1 MKKSTTR
8 FLGLT
13 LVGSFFAIASLNKT
27 PIVTL
32 AAEGD
37 ADSDYSYNLSFY
49 DDFNGQL
56 KDGWSY
62 AKGGSSYTYVEGEQ
76 TKYGWLFNGQDHI
89 QYKRANN
96 PSDSGK
102 LLYGDS
108 TSKNYVFEV
117 KVRADTNMTAGEFV
131 STYGTDVGEHITINS
146 NIPFFVQ
153 NQAPSSAYN
162 AFYGRSVSF
171 NNYAIGFYEFSE
183 NGNGWAKLVR
193 LNEAISDEFTWND
206 WHTIR
211 VLANDNTCK
220 LFVDGAQILEA
231 AQDKFSRAVGTN
243 GACGIGAAVSEGYD
257 SIHYDDFKYYKANP
271 NYFKKVEG
279 VTTSDLFDKNK
290 ISSHSS
296 AVKFTKNGSK
306 AAFTSAN
313 GTTYGTQMTIFNQEY
328 KTFDMDV
335 AIDLENQLALKGT
348 DSSDTTTD
356 NLRVSDQSGIVI
368 GAGSA
373 NLYNT
378 NYYMVSTML
387 VQTSAKKNGVVTP
400 TNASTISLF
409 SFTPS
414 SNPTAASVGKKV
426 KTICTVKGTA
436 PVLRLSLK
444 DKKLSITVFE
454 SKEAYNAGTAKIAIS
469 DLDVG
474 TKSDGDR
481 FGFRCNPGG
490 GTTNL
495 RFVYEAEILSFSTSD
510 KGASDYPSTDVKIAP
525 EAVNGPYTVTIPTL
539 TNGKIMDG
547 EMELN
552 SNISMD
558 EHTSKTLKVIPNE
571 GYAISKVT
579 LNGKNIGPAKE
590 IKLENITR
598 NTEIGVEFVTTSSI
612 DVYLL
617 AGQSNAAGQTPI
629 NGLFKEYTGLI
640 QDKIDEYKDGYDNV
654 FYYGTTKTN
663 DPTKGNMEMSVV
675 RAGEG
680 NDSSSMGPE
689 LGFGEYVSPLLA
701 AQNKQAAVIKYAVG
715 ATGFANSTSDTAE
728 KFGNWLSPTSRTEEG
743 DACIDN
749 AGLLYDNL
757 LKTTKSGLQ
766 DLIDRGY
773 RPVIKGIMWMQGCAD
788 AGSLTL
794 ANKYAHHL
802 TNLINDLRN
811 DLASLETE
819 LSLDEGNHE
828 FVAGK
833 INDNLEGA
841 EYEGVIREQI
851 QLVSETV
858 SDVRVVDTKG
868 MTVPDVND
876 NNDRWH
882 FSSKD
887 VLKLGR
893 MFGQTLMEENGYMT
907 PEQYTVTFNTDGG
920 TSVSSQTLSKWQ
932 SVEKPS
938 NPTKEGYNFV
948 KWVVEGS
955 EEEFN
960 FKDFSIT
967 SNITL
972 KAVYEKVEG
981 YDDYKSF
988 LDLTSSTL
996 KVQEGEIVEPT
1007 AEEWNSLKNSFSAL
1021 GDDFK
1026 ETLKNTTASETGS
1039 ELEQA
1044 LYLYDLVINT
1054 FGPSRYE
1061 NFLNRPTTYV
1071 PPAPDTSESTSSEP
1085 EIPASSE
1092 SSVPTTSE
1100 QPTSSTSET
1109 ASSSQAATDQDNGNN
1124 NLGVIIGASAGGVI
1138 ALAGIIA
1145 AVVFIKNKK
1154 K

>member
-13 LVGSFFAIASLNKT
+13 LVGSFFALASLNKA

-37 ADSDYSYNLSFY
+37 TDSDYSYNLSFY

-56 KDGWSY
+56 KNGWSY

-89 QYKRANN
+89 QYKRANS

-108 TSKNYVFEV
+108 SSKNYVFEV
-117 KVRADTNMTAGEFV
+117 KVKADTNMTAQEYIDAN
-131 STYGTDVGEHITINS
+131 SSSLPANRTIDS
-146 NIPFFVQ
+146 YIPFFVQ
-153 NQAPSSAYN
+153 NQSPEN
-162 AFYGRSVSF
+162 AGADRFYGRSIAFS
-171 NNYAIGFYEFSE
+171 NYAIGFYEFGES
-183 NGNGWAKLVR
+183 GSGWAKNNGKDSVIR
-193 LNEAISDEFTWND
+193 LTKFAPDFTWND

-211 VLANDNTCK
+211 VLANDSVCK
-220 LFVDGAQILEA
+220 LFVDGSQVLEA
-231 AQDKFSRAVGTN
+231 AQSEFTKSTGTN
-243 GACGIGAAVSEGYD
+243 GACGIGASVLDGYD
-257 SIHYDDFKYYKANP
+257 SIHYDDFKYYEANP
-271 NYFKKVEG
+271 NYYKKVPS
-279 VTTSDLFDKNK
+279 TSTLDLLSKDK
-290 ISSHSS
+290 ITSSN
-296 AVKFTKNGSK
+296 AKMNFT
-306 AAFTSAN
+306 AN
-313 GTTYGTQMTIFNQEY
+313 GNKVGFSIPSTNGEYGTQITTFNQEY
-328 KTFDMDV
+328 NSLDMDV
-335 AIDLENQLALKGT
+335 AVDLENQEALAVKANGKNIRVSGESGFIFGAESADKTAITYNLIGFNINKTNNNGGSVNTFSLVSQPWVKGKKGT
-348 DSSDTTTD
+348 P
-356 NLRVSDQSGIVI
+356 
-368 GAGSA
+368 
-373 NLYNT
+373 
-378 NYYMVSTML
+378 
-387 VQTSAKKNGVVTP
+387 TP
-400 TNASTISLF
+400 LF
-409 SFTPS
+409 SSTVSSITPY
-414 SNPTAASVGKKV
+414 V
-426 KTICTVKGTA
+426 
-436 PVLRLSLK
+436 RFSLK
-444 DKKLSITVFE
+444 NKKLSVTVFKDKASYDSE
-454 SKEAYNAGTAKIAIS
+454 TPISSPKEF
-469 DLDVG
+469 DLSSNWG
-474 TKSDGDR
+474 GNH
-481 FGFRCNPGG
+481 FGLRCNC
-490 GTTNL
+490 GTTQAL
-495 RFVYEAEILSFSTSD
+495 IYETEILNFSTSD
-510 KGASDYPSTDVKIAP
+510 GGTEYPSTDVKIAP
-525 EAVNGPYTVTIPTL
+525 EANNGPYTVTIPTL

-547 EMELN
+547 ETELN

-558 EHTSKTLKVIPNE
+558 EHTSKTLKIIPNE

-598 NTEIGVEFVTTSSI
+598 NTEIGVEFVATSSI

-629 NGLFKEYTGLI
+629 NGLFKEYTGLT

-654 FYYGTTKTN
+654 FYYGTTGTN
-663 DPTKGNMEMSVV
+663 DPTKGNMGMSIV

-701 AQNKQAAVIKYAVG
+701 SANKQAAVIKYAVG
-715 ATGFANSTSDTAE
+715 ATGFANSDSATAQ

-802 TNLINDLRN
+802 TNLINDLRS
-811 DLASLETE
+811 DLTSLETE
-819 LSLDEGNHE
+819 LTLDKGNHE

-833 INDNLEGA
+833 INDNLQNA
-841 EYEGVIREQI
+841 TYEEVIREQI

-858 SDVRVVDTKG
+858 DDVRVVDTKG

-876 NNDRWH
+876 NNDVWH

-893 MFGQTLMEENGYMT
+893 MFGQALMEENGYVT
-907 PEQYTVTFNTDGG
+907 PEKFTVTFDSDGG
-920 TSVSSQTLSKWQ
+920 TSVPSQTLSKWQ
-932 SVEKPS
+932 SIEKPA

-960 FKDFSIT
+960 FKDYSIT
-967 SNITL
+967 SNVTL
-972 KAVYEKVEG
+972 KAVYEKIEG

-988 LDLTSSTL
+988 IELTSSTL
-996 KVQEGEIVEPT
+996 KVQEGQIVEPT
-1007 AEEWNSLKNSFSAL
+1007 AEEWNSLKTSFSAL

-1044 LYLYDLVINT
+1044 LYLYDLVIDT

-1071 PPAPDTSESTSSEP
+1071 PPTPDTSEPTSSEP

-1092 SSVPTTSE
+1092 SSAPTNSE
-1100 QPTSSTSET
+1100 QPASSTSET
-1109 ASSSQAATDQDNGNN
+1109 ASSSQTSADQDSGNS

-1138 ALAGIIA
+1138 AIAGIIA
-1145 AVVFIKNKK
+1145 AIICIKNKK

>member
-13 LVGSFFAIASLNKT
+13 LVGSFFAIASLNKA

-108 TSKNYVFEV
+108 TNKNYVFEV
-117 KVRADTNMTAGEFV
+117 KVRADTNMTAGEFI
-131 STYGTDVGEHITINS
+131 STYGTDVSKHITINS

-171 NNYAIGFYEFSE
+171 SNYAIGFFEFSE
-183 NGNGWAKLVR
+183 SGNRWAKSVR
-193 LNEAISDEFTWND
+193 LNKAISDEFTWND

-211 VLANDNTCK
+211 VLANDDTCK
-220 LFVDGAQILEA
+220 LFVDGTQILEA
-231 AQDKFSRAVGTN
+231 AQSEFTKSTGTN
-243 GACGIGAAVSEGYD
+243 GACGIGAAVNEGYD
-257 SIHYDDFKYYKANP
+257 SIHYDDFKYYEANP
-271 NYFKKVEG
+271 SYVKKVAG

-306 AAFTSAN
+306 AAFASAN
-313 GTTYGTQMTIFNQEY
+313 GTTYGTQMTLFNQEY

-335 AIDLENQLALKGT
+335 AVDLENQLTLKGT
-348 DSSDTTTD
+348 TSSDTKTQ
-356 NLRVSDQSGIVI
+356 NLRVSADSGIVI
-368 GAGSA
+368 GAGSS
-373 NLYNT
+373 NINDT
-378 NYYMVSTML
+378 NYY
-387 VQTSAKKNGVVTP
+387 
-400 TNASTISLF
+400 TISTELIQTN
-409 SFTPS
+409 SSAQNKSVISLSSYTPS
-414 SNPTAASVGKKV
+414 TTAGNPSVRKPV
-426 KTICTVKGTA
+426 KTICTVQGSTS
-436 PVLRLSLK
+436 PVLRLSLNN
-444 DKKLSITVFE
+444 KKLSVTVFKNRE
-454 SKEAYNAGTAKIAIS
+454 TYSEGTALATAN

-474 TKSDGDR
+474 TTSDGNR
-481 FGFRCNPGG
+481 FGFRLNPGSN
-490 GTTNL
+490 TL
-495 RFVYEAEILSFSTSD
+495 RFVYEAEILNFSTSD
-510 KGASDYPSTDVKIAP
+510 KGEAEYPSTNVEIAP
-525 EAVNGPYTVTIPTL
+525 ETVNGPYTVTIPTL

-547 EMELN
+547 ETELN
-552 SNISMD
+552 SDISMD
-558 EHTSKTLKVIPNE
+558 EHTGKTLKIVPNE

-598 NTEIGVEFVTTSSI
+598 NTEIGVEFVATSSI

-629 NGLFKEYTGLI
+629 NGLFKEYTGLT

-654 FYYGTTKTN
+654 FYYGTTRTN

-701 AQNKQAAVIKYAVG
+701 AQSKQAAVIKYAVG
-715 ATGFANSTSDTAE
+715 ATGFANSTSDVAK

-766 DLIDRGY
+766 DLINRGY

-893 MFGQTLMEENGYMT
+893 MFGQALMEENGYTT
-907 PEQYTVTFNTDGG
+907 PEKYTVTFNTDGG

-938 NPTKEGYNFV
+938 DPTKEGYNFV
-948 KWVVEGS
+948 KWVIEGS

-967 SNITL
+967 SDLTL
-972 KAVYEKVEG
+972 KAVYEKIEG

-1007 AEEWNSLKNSFSAL
+1007 EEEWTSLKNSFSAL

-1071 PPAPDTSESTSSEP
+1071 PPTPDTSEPTSSEP

-1092 SSVPTTSE
+1092 SNTPASSE
-1100 QPTSSTSET
+1100 QPASFSSET
-1109 ASSSQAATDQDNGNN
+1109 ASSSQATTDQDNGNS

-1145 AVVFIKNKK
+1145 AIVFIKNKK